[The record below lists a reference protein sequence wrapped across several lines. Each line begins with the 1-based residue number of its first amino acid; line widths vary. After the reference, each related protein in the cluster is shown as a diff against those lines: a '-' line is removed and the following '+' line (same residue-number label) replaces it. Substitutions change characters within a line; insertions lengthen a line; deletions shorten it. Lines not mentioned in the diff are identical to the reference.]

1 MPNRMIAALHRLA
14 ASAALFLLLFS
25 PGAGSQDPAA
35 GRHLGEVPT
44 KRAATEPLR
53 AVVIGDFGYAGRN
66 SGQAAVAARIRAM
79 HEQRPF
85 HLGLTVGDN
94 FYESGVTSVTDPH
107 WKLSWRDYYD
117 ALGVTFYATLGNHDY
132 GGNVQAQMDYTHS
145 PDNTS
150 RSWAMPSN
158 YYAFT
163 AGPVRFFALDT
174 DEGTFGYLRRIFR
187 RTPWSAGQRDWL
199 RAQLARPADTA
210 WTIVYGHHPVFSTSH
225 HGDTT
230 RLKNRE
236 RGLLPLLEQYNVDV
250 YIAGH
255 EHDLQYLPRDG
266 VQYFIAGGGGKDT
279 RRVPPVEPPDCAVQA
294 HGFLALEAT
303 REKLVLRLVGAD
315 GRDAC
320 PPVTCTRSAPGARA
334 TCTAAP

>member
-1 MPNRMIAALHRLA
+1 MTAKLVRITAAA
-14 ASAALFLLLFS
+14 FWLLLFP
-25 PGAGSQDPAA
+25 PGAGTQGNPPN
-35 GRHLGEVPT
+35 RELGEVAT

-53 AVVIGDFGYAGRN
+53 VVVIGDFGYAGKN
-66 SGQAAVAARIRAM
+66 SGQKEVSDRVRTV
-79 HEQRPF
+79 HRERPF

-94 FYESGVTSVTDPH
+94 FYEHGVASLTDPH
-107 WKLSWRDYYD
+107 WKLSWHDHYD
-117 ALGVTFYATLGNHDY
+117 ALGFPFYATLGNHDY
-132 GGNVQAQMDYTHS
+132 GGNVQAQIDYTLA
-145 PDNTS
+145 PQNAA
-150 RSWAMPSN
+150 RSWAMPAN

-174 DEGTFGYLRRIFR
+174 DEGTFGYLRRFFR
-187 RTPWSAGQRDWL
+187 RTPWSAEQRDWL
-199 RAQLARPADTA
+199 RAQLARPSEAA
-210 WTIVYGHHPVFSTSH
+210 WTIVYGHHPVFSASH

-230 RLKNRE
+230 RLKDPQ

-255 EHDLQYLPRDG
+255 EHDMQYIPRNG

-279 RRVPPVEPPDCAVQA
+279 RRVPRVEPPACAVQA

-303 REKLVLRLVGAD
+303 RERLVLRLIGAD
-315 GRDAC
+315 GRDVC

-334 TCTAAP
+334 TCTAAAP